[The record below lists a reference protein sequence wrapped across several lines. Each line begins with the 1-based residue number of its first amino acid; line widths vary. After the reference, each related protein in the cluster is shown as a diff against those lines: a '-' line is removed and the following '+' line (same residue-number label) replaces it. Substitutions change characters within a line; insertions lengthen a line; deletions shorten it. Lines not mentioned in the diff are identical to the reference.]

1 MSHGTWRGGTF
12 SASAE
17 ARLMFR
23 PASAFR
29 ELLAEPGQR
38 AWLRRPAMLLLV
50 LGCTLSLLIAGR
62 ITLRLV
68 ADGAVSFAFIPVVEL
83 AAFAVVFHAGRSPAI
98 GFRHAADRFFAGHGP
113 WLLWLVALA
122 TLSVVLP
129 PQTFVRWLDL
139 VLRSA
144 LLPAAWSL
152 VIDFHFSR
160 TVMRR
165 TAARAIGDLFLLRAI
180 AWPAAVAYYGG
191 IAMWTQ
197 VLPSLFPR
205 GFA

>member
-1 MSHGTWRGGTF
+1 
-12 SASAE
+12 
-17 ARLMFR
+17 
-23 PASAFR
+23 
-29 ELLAEPGQR
+29 
-38 AWLRRPAMLLLV
+38 MLCLV

-62 ITLRLV
+62 LTLRLV

-83 AAFAVVFHAGRSPAI
+83 AAFAVVFHSGRSPGIA
-98 GFRHAADRFFAGHGP
+98 FRQAADRFFAGNSP
-113 WLLWLVALA
+113 WLLWLVGLA

-129 PQTFVRWLDL
+129 PQTFVRWLDP

-144 LLPAAWSL
+144 LLPAGWSM

-160 TVMRR
+160 VVLRR

-180 AWPAAVAYYGG
+180 AWPVAVAYYGG
-191 IAMWTQ
+191 IGLWTQ

-205 GFA
+205 LFS